1 MEAISNRQNS
11 GHRSSKQ
18 DDSSK
23 DEGDIVIASA
33 PATTSRKRSVTTE
46 SPDTVAKSC
55 SKGDVMSS
63 TMGHQDNPSLI
74 PMTPRVPADFKTQA
88 LHSPLLVRH
97 PNRSTSR
104 AEQCEVAF
112 HR

>member
-1 MEAISNRQNS
+1 
-11 GHRSSKQ
+11 
-18 DDSSK
+18 
-23 DEGDIVIASA
+23 
-33 PATTSRKRSVTTE
+33 
-46 SPDTVAKSC
+46 
-55 SKGDVMSS
+55 MSS

-74 PMTPRVPADFKTQA
+74 PTTPRVPADFKTQA